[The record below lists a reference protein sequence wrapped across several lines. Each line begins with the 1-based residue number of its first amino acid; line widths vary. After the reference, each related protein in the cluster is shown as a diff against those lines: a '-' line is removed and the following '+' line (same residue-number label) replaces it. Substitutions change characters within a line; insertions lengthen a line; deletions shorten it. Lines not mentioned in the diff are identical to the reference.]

1 MKTSILTRLTVLV
14 SAVILIS
21 LTIISFANYR
31 VTYLKVMESAGIE
44 LYGCANITTGLLTTD
59 DINSLHTLSLSKAAE
74 LGEKISWTREHK
86 PIFDNQYLMSVEGKV
101 LVADQNSNMQGIQPG
116 KSSAIDEEVLDTLLK
131 TKAPTYSNVYEFA
144 GKKRLSG
151 IAPIFKDHNPK
162 GEIVAISVIDFDAD
176 ILTERTWSMVSS
188 TIIVGIISLFLA
200 GMVIILYV
208 RKTLLPLKQLTA
220 YTKEI
225 SAGNLSTDSHTIKAT
240 GEIHLLN
247 ENFNIMLENLRNAMY
262 QTASTSKDLAVSTKR
277 LSNNTL
283 EITSI
288 AEDVSVTVQNVAE
301 LAYHQENQSKHIQ
314 EIFQHIV
321 GLTNQMAEKLHKT
334 SRNSNEASTISL
346 KGNEMIMESMEQMNH
361 IHSSTAN
368 ISLTI
373 MELKE
378 KANRANDILKLIMN
392 ISQQTN
398 ILALNASIESARA
411 GEHGRGFAVV
421 ADEIRKLA
429 EETFKSMESI
439 NTIIYEISS
448 KMEEAAEY
456 TEQGN
461 RNVDIGIEKMEK
473 AGASFHKIKESTQNL
488 DEEIEQVLT
497 YTVNIQEEIGAANV
511 QIIDVATESR
521 EIAHQ
526 MQNVVTSSEQQ
537 TASIQE
543 VSAATQMLVQMAQ
556 EMEKLSNQFRLSK

>member
-1 MKTSILTRLTVLV
+1 MKKSILTRLTVLV
-14 SAVILIS
+14 SIVILIS
-21 LTIISFANYR
+21 LTVISITNYR

-44 LYGCANITTGLLTTD
+44 LYGCANITTGLLTSE
-59 DINSLHTLSLSKAAE
+59 DIHSLQSLSSQQAND
-74 LGEKISWTREHK
+74 LGEKISWTLEHK
-86 PIFDNQYLMSVEGKV
+86 PIFDNQYLMSIEGKV
-101 LVADQNSNMQGIQPG
+101 LVADENSEMQGIRPG
-116 KSSAIDEEVLDTLLK
+116 ESSTINKEVLNTLLK

-151 IAPIFKDHNPK
+151 LAPIFKDHNQK

-208 RKTLLPLKQLTA
+208 RKTLSSLKPLTA
-220 YTKEI
+220 YTKQI
-225 SAGNLSTDSHTIKAT
+225 SDGDLSSDAHTIKAT

-247 ENFNIMLENLRNAMY
+247 ENFNVMLENLRNAML
-262 QTASTSKDLAVSTKR
+262 QTASTSKNLAVSTKG
-277 LSNNTL
+277 LSENTL

-288 AEDVSVTVQNVAE
+288 AEEVSVTVQNVAE
-301 LAYHQENQSKHIQ
+301 SAYDQETQSKHIQ

-321 GLTNQMAEKLHKT
+321 GLTNQMVEKLHKT
-334 SRNSNEASTISL
+334 SKNSNEASIVSIE
-346 KGNEMIMESMEQMNH
+346 GNEMIIESMEQMNH
-361 IHSSTAN
+361 IHSSTEN

-373 MELKE
+373 EELKE

-411 GEHGRGFAVV
+411 GEHGRGFAIV
-421 ADEIRKLA
+421 AEEIRKLA
-429 EETFKSMESI
+429 EETFSSMESI
-439 NTIIYEISS
+439 NTIIFEISS
-448 KMEEAAEY
+448 KMEEAAAY

-461 RNVDIGIEKMEK
+461 RIVDLGIEKMKK
-473 AGASFHKIKESTQNL
+473 AGSSFNKIKDSTQNL
-488 DEEIEQVLT
+488 DEEIGQVLT
-497 YTVNIQEEIGAANV
+497 YTVNIQEEIEAANM
-511 QIIDVATESR
+511 QIINVATESR
-521 EIAHQ
+521 EIAKQ

-543 VSAATQMLVQMAQ
+543 VSAATQMLVQMAN